1 MGQREQAAL
10 AAIRWEKLRVLQ
22 SHYVNFRTFLHDAM
36 AELGFSVTDIQAD
49 IADYLEFGPSYKMV
63 QAQRGQAKSTIT
75 AIYAVWRLIHAPNL
89 RVLILSAGGDLASDI
104 ARLCIRLIES
114 MEELECLRPDKNAGD
129 QTSNEGYDI
138 HHSLKGIDKSASLAC
153 IGITGNLQ
161 GKRADLL
168 IADDIESSKNSQT
181 ALMRER
187 LMHLTKDFTSI
198 NQSGDIIYLGTPQS
212 IDSIYGSL
220 PARGFAVRIW
230 TGRYPSPAQRIK
242 FGGYLAPFIVKRLEA
257 DPSLG
262 TGGGTTGLDGQPI
275 DPLIMSEEKLVKK
288 ELDQGR
294 SYFLLQHM
302 LMTDLADEDKYPL
315 KLRNAIFMALSYTH
329 ASTAM
334 VWMPAAQNLI
344 TLPMESGIAGTEIF
358 TAQIMGAE
366 VQAYESKIL
375 FVDPAG
381 GGANGDETGW
391 AVIAFLAGYI
401 YVLGAGGI
409 KGGYDD
415 TLMEMLARAAINY
428 KVDSVVIEPNFGHGA
443 MRNVFLPV
451 LRRELAKPENVGLQ
465 IGVEDSEYAVGRKEQ
480 RICDTLEPVINNHKL
495 IFNQDILISDVK
507 SVNQYPMDKRKVFQL
522 LFQVAHITRDVG
534 SLLKD
539 DRVDALSGGV
549 RYYASRLARDADLE
563 AQKRAAQAELE
574 WMKNPT
580 GRPDDRLR
588 QARRMP
594 PAITRMTNLFTKR
607 R

>member
-49 IADYLEFGPSYKMV
+49 IADYLEFGPSYKMI

-114 MEELECLRPDKNAGD
+114 MDVLECLRPDKNAGD

-161 GKRADLL
+161 GKRADIL
-168 IADDIESSKNSQT
+168 IADDIESTKNSQT

-198 NQSGDIIYLGTPQS
+198 NRDGDIIYLGTPQS

-230 TGRYPSPAQRIK
+230 TGRYPSAAQRIK
-242 FGGYLAPFIVKRLEA
+242 FGGYLAPIITKRLEA

-262 TGGGTTGLDGQPI
+262 TGGGPTGLDGKPI
-275 DPLIMSEEKLVKK
+275 DPAMMSEEALVKK
-288 ELDQGR
+288 EIDQGR

-315 KLRNAIFMALSYTH
+315 KLRNAVFMSLSYTH
-329 ASTAM
+329 ANTSM
-334 VWMPAAQNLI
+334 VWMPAPQNLI
-344 TLPMESGIAGTEIF
+344 TLPIESGIAGTELF
-358 TAQIMGAE
+358 TAQLMGTEIMP
-366 VQAYESKIL
+366 YESKIL

-391 AVIAFLAGYI
+391 AVLAFLAGYI

-409 KGGYDD
+409 KGGYGDD
-415 TLMEMLARAAINY
+415 LMTLLATTAIGY
-428 KVDSVVIEPNFGHGA
+428 KVDEVVIEPNFGHGA
-443 MRNVFLPV
+443 MKNVFLPV
-451 LRRELAKPENVGLQ
+451 LRRELAKPENAGIQ
-465 IGVEDSEYAVGRKEQ
+465 IGVSDSEYAQGRKEQ

-495 IFNQDILISDVK
+495 IFNQDIVLSDVK
-507 SVNQYPMDKRKVFQL
+507 SVSQYPMDKRKVFQL
-522 LFQVAHITRDVG
+522 LFQIAHITRDVG

-549 RYYASRLARDADLE
+549 RYFADRLARDADLE
-563 AQKRAAQAELE
+563 AKKRAAKEELE

-588 QARRMP
+588 SPKRLP
-594 PAITRMTNLFTKR
+594 PAIARMGSLFNKR